1 MLTSKAL
8 TAAVLTVLTGQA
20 VAANSHRHLHR
31 AEIAK
36 RAMHTEW
43 VTVQA
48 TVYVTAGQESQ
59 PTTVAE
65 APQQVSQEAVAQA
78 PQAEKQ
84 AVAENPVVPEAPV
97 VSVAPVVSQAPAV
110 APVVAPAPT
119 TTLAT
124 SVKPASTTA
133 EPIIEISASI
143 DLPSV
148 PEPSKEPETPSGGS
162 GSGSGSGVSGK
173 RGIAYNDANMANIFA
188 ESCESCR
195 WAYSWGSAPGSLEKN
210 IQYIPML
217 WGDSSPYTDDWDQNC
232 RSALDAGSPAIL
244 SFNEPDHPEQSNMSP
259 SQAASAHANLINPYA
274 GQALIGSPAVTN
286 SGDPGMGLEWL
297 QSFMDACKAQD
308 GGCAIDF
315 CAVHWYSEAQYAD
328 TLFDHIEKAHEICD
342 NKPIWLTEFAP
353 TGSDADKE
361 DFMKTVIP
369 KLDAVEYLDA
379 YSYFMVSEGNL
390 MSSVSSLS
398 SVGSLYASVA

>member
-36 RAMHTEW
+36 RAMHTDW
-43 VTVQA
+43 VTVYQ
-48 TVYVTAGQESQ
+48 TVYVTAGHVPQ
-59 PTTVAE
+59 PTAVAEAE
-65 APQQVSQEAVAQA
+65 APQQVSQEDVAQA
-78 PQAEKQ
+78 PQAEEQ

-110 APVVAPAPT
+110 ADVVAPAPT

-124 SVKPASTTA
+124 SVKPA
-133 EPIIEISASI
+133 PIVEISASI

-148 PEPSKEPETPSGGS
+148 PEPSKEPETPSGGP
-162 GSGSGSGVSGK
+162 GSGSGVSGK
-173 RGIAYNDANMANIFA
+173 RGIAYNDPNMANTFA
-188 ESCESCR
+188 QSCESCS
-195 WAYSWGSAPGSLEKN
+195 WAYSWGSAPGDLEKN

-217 WGDSSPYTDDWDQNC
+217 WGDSSPHTDAWDENC

-244 SFNEPDHPEQSNMSP
+244 SFNEPDHAEQANISP
-259 SQAASAHANLINPYA
+259 AQAAASHAKLINPYA
-274 GQALIGSPAVTN
+274 GQALIGSPGVTN
-286 SGDPGMGLEWL
+286 SGDPGQGLEWL

-328 TLFDHIEKAHEICD
+328 TLFEHIEKAHEICD

-353 TGSDADKE
+353 LGSDADKE
-361 DFMKTVIP
+361 EFMKTVIP
-369 KLDAVEYLDA
+369 KLDAIEYLDA

-390 MSSVSSLS
+390 MSTTSSLS
-398 SVGSLYASVA
+398 SFGSLYASA